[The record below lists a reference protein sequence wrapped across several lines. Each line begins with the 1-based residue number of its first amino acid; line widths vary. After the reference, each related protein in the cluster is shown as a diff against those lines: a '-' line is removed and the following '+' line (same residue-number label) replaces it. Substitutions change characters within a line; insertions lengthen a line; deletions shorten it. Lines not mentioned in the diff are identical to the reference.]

1 MKAQQN
7 AGSDAAHDWR
17 MVDEGWGR
25 RAVDFATLS
34 EPANCREYVALHQH
48 LDVRAGDRL
57 LDVACG
63 AGLAVELAAAR
74 GARCAGIDA
83 SPRLVEIARDR
94 SPQAD
99 LRVGD
104 MHAMPWED
112 DSFDVVTSF
121 RGIWGTTPRAL
132 AEVHRVLAP
141 GGRVGLTVWGHIKA
155 SPGAWALAPFTL
167 ADQPKVANQAAM
179 VALGRPGVG
188 EELLTSAGFVDVER
202 VTIPFAWEFAD
213 PAAYARALVSTG
225 PAYEAIQAVGEAVVY
240 DFAVQHARERVR
252 DGLPLRAEIEVA
264 GFLARKPASPRADGA
279 GLWPDAGFLTVPEP
293 TPDVQGLH
301 DEDVEDLGYVMNVS
315 RLWAQL
321 PSAQDALFE
330 LLGQATKAGRLT
342 LRQRGILVT
351 ACAATLGD
359 SYCSLAWGKKLAGEA
374 DPELAG
380 AVLSGTDGPLD
391 AQERALAAWARRVT
405 RDPNQ
410 TTFEDVAALRDAGFD
425 DRQVF
430 AITLFVALRLAF
442 ATVNDALGVL
452 PDRELG
458 ETAPAPVR
466 DAVTYGRPVGSG
478 AGQGESDPG
487 RP

>member
-1 MKAQQN
+1 MEQQS

-17 MVDEGWGR
+17 VVDEGWGR

-48 LDVRAGDRL
+48 LDVKAGDRL

-74 GARCAGIDA
+74 GATCAGIDA
-83 SPRLVEIARDR
+83 SPRLIEVARDR

-112 DSFDVVTSF
+112 GSFDVVTSF

-179 VALGRPGVG
+179 VTLGRPGVG
-188 EELLTSAGFVDVER
+188 EQLLTDAGFVDVER

-213 PAAYARALVSTG
+213 PAAYARALVATG
-225 PAYEAIQAVGEAVVY
+225 PAYEAIQAVGEAAVY
-240 DFAVQHARERVR
+240 DFAVQQARARVR
-252 DGLPLRAEIEVA
+252 DGLPLRAEIDVA
-264 GFLARKPASPRADGA
+264 GFLARKPTDTRPQAVGHR
-279 GLWPDAGFLTVPEP
+279 PDAGFLTVPQT
-293 TPDVQGLH
+293 TPEVQRLYDG
-301 DEDVEDLGYVMNVS
+301 DVEDLGYVMNVS
-315 RLWAQL
+315 RVWAQL
-321 PSAQDALFE
+321 PSAQESLFE

-380 AVLSGTDGPLD
+380 AVLTGLD
-391 AQERALAAWARRVT
+391 SHLDPQERALATWARQIT

-410 TTFEDVAALRDAGFD
+410 TSLEDVAALRDAGFD

-430 AITLFVALRLAF
+430 AVTLFVALRLAF

-458 ETAPAPVR
+458 ETAPRPVR
-466 DAVTYGRPVGSG
+466 EAVTYGRPVGTG
-478 AGQGESDPG
+478 AGEGAPDPG

>member
-1 MKAQQN
+1 MEAQQN
-7 AGSDAAHDWR
+7 AGPDAAQDWR
-17 MVDEGWGR
+17 VVDEGWGR
-25 RAVDFATLS
+25 QAVDFASLS

-48 LDVRAGDRL
+48 LDVKAGDRL

-74 GARCAGIDA
+74 GATCAGIDA
-83 SPRLVEIARDR
+83 SPRLVAVARDR
-94 SPQAD
+94 SPHAD

-112 DSFDVVTSF
+112 AAFDVVTSF

-167 ADQPKVANQAAM
+167 AEQPKVANQAAM

-188 EELLTSAGFVDVER
+188 EQLLTAAGFVDVER

-213 PAAYARALVSTG
+213 PESYARAIVSTG
-225 PAYEAIQAVGEAVVY
+225 PAYEAIQAVGEDAVY
-240 DFAVQHARERVR
+240 DFAVQQARERVR
-252 DGLPLRAEIEVA
+252 DGLPLRAEVDVA
-264 GFLARKPASPRADGA
+264 GFLARKPTTARTVTGSS
-279 GLWPDAGFLTVPEP
+279 WPDAGFLTVPAT
-293 TPDVQGLH
+293 TPEVQRGY

-321 PSAQDALFE
+321 PTAQDSLFE
-330 LLGQATKAGRLT
+330 LLGKATRAGGLS

-351 ACAATLGD
+351 ACASTLGD

-380 AVLSGTDGPLD
+380 AVLSGIDGPLD
-391 AQERALAAWARRVT
+391 PQERALAGWARRIT
-405 RDPNQ
+405 RDPNGVSP
-410 TTFEDVAALRDAGFD
+410 EDVEALREAGFD
-425 DRQVF
+425 DQQIF
-430 AITLFVALRLAF
+430 AVTLFVALRVAF
-442 ATVNDALGVL
+442 STVNDALGVL
-452 PDRELG
+452 PDRALG
-458 ETAPAPVR
+458 ETAPAAVL
-466 DAVTYGRPVGSG
+466 DAVTIGRPVGTGEG
-478 AGQGESDPG
+478 ATQGSP
-487 RP
+487 